1 MSPGRREGMRDVL
14 IARER
19 EELAGRAAE
28 AAHAPP
34 SPAVP
39 PPVQLAPAVAPAI
52 PPVRPL
58 AVPESRRP
66 KDARGRLAAS
76 RLSARNEPRA
86 WVNYTVR
93 LPDKL
98 AERLRIREA
107 NDKLAT
113 RDRGLHRSHYLNAA
127 LTQVPADP
135 AAAVRWGVA
144 WRARAE
150 NTTRPDQVVVGSRA
164 HRDVRQVMDDLYMQI
179 PVLPD
184 PRPSLWEIQA
194 EAVTRFLD
202 ALDAEPATLRQPG
215 PGT

>member
-1 MSPGRREGMRDVL
+1 MTGKRQGILQDLQAQEHDEL
-14 IARER
+14 LARK
-19 EELAGRAAE
+19 ATAE
-28 AAHAPP
+28 AA
-34 SPAVP
+34 P
-39 PPVQLAPAVAPAI
+39 PPAAPAAVQLAPPPAAAPAQ
-52 PPVRPL
+52 PL
-58 AVPESRRP
+58 AIPETRRP

-76 RLSARNEPRA
+76 RLSARNEPRS

-93 LPDKL
+93 LPDHL
-98 AERLRIREA
+98 AGRLRIREA

-127 LTQVPADP
+127 LAQVPADP

-202 ALDAEPATLRQPG
+202 ALDAAPAVPASR
-215 PGT
+215 